1 MVITFPIAQQVTA
14 KSVIICLRLN
24 MIPLFED
31 LLFEGFTE
39 KKGSQLYS
47 TVWTIIKYTC
57 WYFDENTSWYVDE
70 TATGY
75 WSIKYSLFGLKGLL
89 VKYLV
94 IINFYDAKPGK
105 QWVNFTDDA
114 QLYPIFR

>member
-39 KKGSQLYS
+39 KKGLQLYS
-47 TVWTIIKYTC
+47 M
-57 WYFDENTSWYVDE
+57 N
-70 TATGY
+70 
-75 WSIKYSLFGLKGLL
+75 
-89 VKYLV
+89 
-94 IINFYDAKPGK
+94 IN
-105 QWVNFTDDA
+105 
-114 QLYPIFR
+114 